1 MELVGAAMKCLS
13 PWLAVLILGS
23 VPLTAAALDYGP
35 NRALLAVGADAP
47 QLPGAEA
54 RAAARGEMPRPDTM
68 PEDDDADANTS
79 APMVPHVIR
88 PAVTPS
94 RPGPTIRN
102 PSPSA
107 SNKPRIPTAHP
118 APAPAASWQS
128 LLPGS
133 IQ

>member
-1 MELVGAAMKCLS
+1 MELVGAAMKRLS
-13 PWLAVLILGS
+13 PWLAVLILCS

-35 NRALLAVGADAP
+35 NRALLAAGADTP
-47 QLPGAEA
+47 QLPGAEV
-54 RAAARGEMPRPDTM
+54 RAAARGEMPRPDVVS
-68 PEDDDADANTS
+68 EDAAADANTS
-79 APMVPHVIR
+79 APAAPHAIR

-94 RPGPTIRN
+94 RPGPPIPN

-107 SNKPRIPTAHP
+107 SNKPHTPAAHP